1 MNWKTERNAYDIDIQ
16 NNTATFDVRS
26 KYDRASEKFTIDL
39 DDFDAV
45 NKYLWRL
52 QFNNVKK
59 TRTFINSHDDTLI
72 QAIVSKYT
80 YAHNSNMPLIIGRL
94 KSKINDFRKD
104 NLIIKS
110 RLEDTP
116 VKSLTYSRAK

>member
-1 MNWKTERNAYDIDIQ
+1 MNWKTERNAYDIDVQ

-26 KYDRASEKFTIDL
+26 KCDRAAEKFTIDL

-59 TRTFINSHDDTLI
+59 TRTFINSHDDTYGQDSSLRGYRYCVP
-72 QAIVSKYT
+72 QNHPPRQGRAVSFYIT
-80 YAHNSNMPLIIGRL
+80 
-94 KSKINDFRKD
+94 
-104 NLIIKS
+104 
-110 RLEDTP
+110 
-116 VKSLTYSRAK
+116 